1 MRYADFVRFT
11 LASLAAHRLR
21 SFLTALGIAVGIAAV
36 ILLTSIGEG
45 LHRFVIAEFTQFGTN
60 LIGVTPGH
68 TQTHG
73 ASLGSINTVRPLTV
87 EDAIALRRAP
97 YVRVTN
103 ALVQGNAEVA
113 YAGKSRRVTLYGVG
127 HRFIEALSMRVAIG
141 DFLPDDDPRAART
154 LAVLGAKV
162 ARELFGG
169 ANPLGA
175 HIHVGGE
182 RYRVVGVMESKGQ
195 VLGFDLD
202 DTVYIPVSR
211 ALDMFNRESLMEI
224 EVTYEPTAPL
234 AEVEEGIKR
243 VLTAR
248 HGAQD
253 FTVTPQQKMLDV
265 FGTVLDAV
273 TFAVAAIGGISLVVG
288 GVGILTILTIAVAE
302 RTSEIGLL
310 RAVGATQ
317 RRIMLIFLGE
327 AALLAAIG
335 GVAGLLLGWLIA
347 LVLAVALP
355 ALPVHTPWSYALVAE
370 LVAVIVGL
378 AAGVLPARRAARLDP
393 LEALRSE

>member
-1 MRYADFVRFT
+1 MVGAVGRAAHGDRHGRVLHRSAGAACGDARPGAGTVAPLTMRYADFVRFT

-36 ILLTSIGEG
+36 ILLTS
-45 LHRFVIAEFTQFGTN
+45 
-60 LIGVTPGH
+60 
-68 TQTHG
+68 
-73 ASLGSINTVRPLTV
+73 
-87 EDAIALRRAP
+87 
-97 YVRVTN
+97 
-103 ALVQGNAEVA
+103 
-113 YAGKSRRVTLYGVG
+113 
-127 HRFIEALSMRVAIG
+127 IG

-253 FTVTPQQKMLDV
+253 FTVTPQ
-265 FGTVLDAV
+265 
-273 TFAVAAIGGISLVVG
+273 
-288 GVGILTILTIAVAE
+288 
-302 RTSEIGLL
+302 
-310 RAVGATQ
+310 
-317 RRIMLIFLGE
+317 
-327 AALLAAIG
+327 
-335 GVAGLLLGWLIA
+335 
-347 LVLAVALP
+347 P
-355 ALPVHTPWSYALVAE
+355 
-370 LVAVIVGL
+370 
-378 AAGVLPARRAARLDP
+378 
-393 LEALRSE
+393 

>member
-11 LASLAAHRLR
+11 VASLTAHRLR
-21 SFLTALGIAVGIAAV
+21 TFLTALGIAVGIAAV

-45 LHRFVIAEFTQFGTN
+45 LHRFVISEFTQFGAN
-60 LIGVTPGH
+60 LIAVKPGR
-68 TQTHG
+68 TETHG
-73 ASLGSINTVRPLTV
+73 ASLGSINTVRPLTI

-103 ALVQGNAEVA
+103 PLVQGNGEVDH
-113 YAGKSRRVTLYGVG
+113 AGKSRRVTLYGVG
-127 HRFIEALSMRVAIG
+127 HYFIRALSMRVASG
-141 DFLPDDDPRAART
+141 DFLPDDDPRAARA
-154 LAVLGAKV
+154 LAVLGSKV

-169 ANPLGA
+169 DNPLGA
-175 HIHVGGE
+175 RIRVGRD

-202 DTVYIPVSR
+202 DTVYIPVGR

-234 AEVEEGIKR
+234 PEVEQGIKR
-243 VLTAR
+243 VLIAR
-248 HGAQD
+248 HGAED
-253 FTVTPQQKMLDV
+253 FTVTPQQKMLEV

-273 TFAVAAIGGISLVVG
+273 TFVVAAIGGISLVVG

-310 RAVGATQ
+310 RAIGATQ
-317 RRIMLIFLGE
+317 RHIMLLFLNE
-327 AALLAAIG
+327 AAVLAAIG
-335 GVAGLLLGWLIA
+335 GIAGLLLGWMAGLA
-347 LVLAVALP
+347 LAVALP
-355 ALPVHTPWSYALVAE
+355 ALPVHTPWSYALLAE
-370 LVAVIVGL
+370 FVAVGVGL

-393 LEALRSE
+393 VEALRSE